1 MLKVLCTILIVTLG
15 EMKTMSSQKQKKSSV
30 PASLFIN
37 REWSWLEFNS
47 RVLDEAYCKDNPLLE
62 RLKFL
67 AIVSSNLDEFYM
79 VRVAGLNRQVDAG
92 DWTTVS
98 DGNAPSK
105 QMAGVAARVKPMI
118 ERQEKALRKHILPAL
133 AKEDIHIMSPK
144 ELEGADSVYLTRQ
157 FERVIEPVLTP
168 IAVDPTHPFPTLLNC
183 RLYLLVVL
191 KGVEGRELPAAP
203 LAFVEVPQVLPRFV
217 RLPNRGLG
225 EHRFCALEDIITH
238 YLDRLFAGYEV
249 QAVYPF
255 RITRDAD
262 MEVDADE
269 SVDLLTMLQDEL
281 AMRSRGAA
289 VRLEYAADCP
299 PDIIELMIG
308 ALGIPDDHAFALR
321 EWFQLQDLH
330 QLVGEIDAPYLK
342 DDPLRAV
349 MPDARK
355 YSEDIFETVRAGDVF
370 MYHPY
375 HSFDPVVELVSQAAD
390 DDDVLAIKQTL
401 YRTSGDSPI
410 VKALARAAA
419 KGKQVTALVELRARF
434 DEERNIQWARRLEE
448 SGVHVIYGLLG
459 LKTHCKALLIVRKE
473 KGGIRRYL
481 HLSTGN
487 YNDKTASLYTDMG
500 LMTCDE
506 ELAMDGSSL
515 FNVITG
521 YSEPPEWN
529 KIEMAPTG
537 LREKILLLIEREIQ
551 KSSARRKGHI
561 VAKMNSLVDR
571 DVIEALYRASEANV
585 KVDLIVRGICCLRP
599 GVEKYSTNIRVISIV
614 GRFLEHARVF
624 YFKNGGKS
632 ELFLSS
638 ADWMPRNFDN
648 RIETFFP
655 VESETIK
662 DTIMDILKL
671 QLKDNVKGRELLPS
685 GKYEKL
691 SGKRKLDS
699 QMATHT
705 LVRKGKKAAKRK
717 AASSKKKGPFIPLK
731 APRKSS
737 R

>member
-1 MLKVLCTILIVTLG
+1 
-15 EMKTMSSQKQKKSSV
+15 MSSKV
-30 PASLFIN
+30 PASLFLN

-47 RVLDEAYCKDNPLLE
+47 RVLDEAYCEDNPLLE

-79 VRVAGLNRQVDAG
+79 VRVAGLKRQADAG
-92 DWTTVS
+92 DWTNVS

-105 QMAGVAARVKPMI
+105 QMRGVAERVKQMI
-118 ERQEKALRKHILPAL
+118 MHQEEALRNLVTAL
-133 AKEDIHIMSPK
+133 AKEDIEIVSPR
-144 ELEGADSVYLTRQ
+144 EVEGQDRIFLTRQ
-157 FERVIEPVLTP
+157 FEKFIEPVLTP

-191 KGVEGRELPAAP
+191 KGLEGRELPAAP
-203 LAFVEVPQVLPRFV
+203 LAFVEVPQVLPRFI
-217 RLPNRGLG
+217 RLPSQVSDY
-225 EHRFCALEDIITH
+225 RFCALEDVITH
-238 YLDRLFAGYEV
+238 YLHRLFAGYEV
-249 QAVYPF
+249 QAVHPF

-262 MEVDADE
+262 LEVDADE

-289 VRLEYAADCP
+289 VRLEYAKECP
-299 PDIIELMIG
+299 PHIIQLMVG
-308 ALGIPDDHAFALR
+308 ALGIPDDHVFALG
-321 EWFQLQDLH
+321 EWFQLQDLF
-330 QLVGEIDAPYLK
+330 QLVGEIDLAYLK
-342 DDPLRAV
+342 DEPLPAV
-349 MPDARK
+349 RPDARK
-355 YSEDIFETVRAGDVF
+355 YSEDIFETIRADDIF
-370 MYHPY
+370 LYHPY

-410 VKALARAAA
+410 IKALSRAAA

-434 DEERNIQWARRLEE
+434 DEKQNILWAQRLEKK
-448 SGVHVIYGLLG
+448 GVHVIYGLLG

-487 YNDKTASLYTDMG
+487 YNDKTAKLYTDMG
-500 LMTCDE
+500 LMTCNE

-537 LREKILLLIEREIQ
+537 LRQRILMLIEREIQ
-551 KSSARRKGHI
+551 KSTAKRKGHI
-561 VAKMNSLVDR
+561 IAKMNSLVDR
-571 DVIEALYRASEANV
+571 QVIEALYRASEANV
-585 KVDLIVRGICCLRP
+585 QIDLVVRGVCCLRP
-599 GVEKYSTNIRVISIV
+599 GVDKYSTNIRVISIV
-614 GRFLEHARVF
+614 GRYLEHARVF

-632 ELFLSS
+632 ELYLSS

-655 VESETIK
+655 VESEKIKETIL
-662 DTIMDILKL
+662 DIMKL
-671 QLKDNVKGRELLPS
+671 QLKDNVKAHQLLSS
-685 GKYEKL
+685 GKYEKVK
-691 SGKRKLDS
+691 GKRKLNS
-699 QMATHT
+699 QMAVHE
-705 LVRKGKKAAKRK
+705 LVRKGKKAAQRQ
-717 AASSKKKGPFIPLK
+717 AAKNKNKGPFIPLK
-731 APRKSS
+731 APRKKKS
-737 R
+737 